1 MVSRMREMWPSGD
14 EQADLLNLVH
24 RQQTNQNLMDIV
36 DIGHRMIAD
45 EAMLEMP
52 NLSKSYTSKMF
63 KNMNNLTEMGHLMN
77 VSKVSPTSSNNSTSS
92 RCDSPNTASL
102 PVSVLS
108 ASAILTPVGSS
119 LELHK

>member
-1 MVSRMREMWPSGD
+1 MRDMWPGSND
-14 EQADLLNLVH
+14 DQADLMNLVH
-24 RQQTNQNLMDIV
+24 RQQSNQNLMDIV

-45 EAMLEMP
+45 ENILDQMP
-52 NLSKSYTSKMF
+52 SSLAKSYTSKMF
-63 KNMNNLTEMGHLMN
+63 KNMNNLTEMGHLLN

-92 RCDSPNTASL
+92 RSDSPNTSSL